1 MHIHCPCLLL
11 NDNPLR
17 EKLTKENKSYR
28 LESSIEEVGDMG
40 SAVSV
45 VFSFL
50 EVDGESSAEPP
61 HQLRAKE
68 TTADVN
74 FVATVAA
81 SATAEEKD
89 DVS

>member
-1 MHIHCPCLLL
+1 
-11 NDNPLR
+11 
-17 EKLTKENKSYR
+17 
-28 LESSIEEVGDMG
+28 MG